1 MRAEMEDRGTTS
13 GDRRPF
19 RSRPGPGRASV
30 PRASVDAGAPLS
42 ASVSL
47 GSRFPTFHLSE
58 SDGGT
63 ARAAASSPP
72 PSCARS
78 RASPRPLAPTRFMIP
93 FAHLLFLFALFPFP
107 GSSLSFNSYDA
118 SPPPQPLP
126 SPREYST
133 EEAKFP
139 PPPYST
145 APHSAYPLPPPVAPT
160 YHVGDFVARA
170 PLLAPGATPA
180 DVEAFQ
186 QFYQAEETPFDVP
199 PADPVA
205 RPVAVPRRRT
215 YPVQDPS
222 ATPPVPRQGTGNVR
236 GIGVRRPYTVHPDTA
251 VAMHEVETAHA
262 ARVAEHLYPATAE
275 LFSRLGQPF
284 PVYTGHEDK
293 PWWQVRGTGYDYSP
307 DFYSTTES
315 LTNVKED
322 GARMA
327 IELIQGALRGT
338 PAYPEQQLKV
348 VLISKRYSGEAWDIA
363 SEALLI
369 PTGHNPQLGHL
380 LVAVMLNISVHV
392 QRSCVSHLSELGPQV
407 EARPRAED
415 QRTVRLVK
423 NRDLNLPLRDFV
435 ELRLI
440 FERVSKKETACLAEL
455 EGRLGQVIPKRMY
468 HHLPRVSLQTLLLI
482 PTPDDRPLDT
492 YDAPSSDGL
501 VTYNFVQPFR
511 TSVLTQI
518 DIRRDTDLAL
528 GQLSSMLVKATQ
540 PATQQCGIL
549 WTRFTPAY
557 TALVMDSSG
566 ALYHVPLSKKTI
578 TLRQLLAVSQV
589 IRSRINQ
596 EVTVTLNIFFPALL
610 KSEALAVHRC
620 RPDLWKQLVPS
631 YIPLGGYRL
640 TVLVNVECTGVIKV
654 RCRRRS
660 FSLTFTNPFT
670 TVADALLALRPFIR
684 TDPGEA
690 LGKRQS
696 QTCFVGYSRLKRKEQ
711 RVFNMGQPWR
721 ELDGSALLSEFVNKE
736 EPLLLAP
743 KTSIFRTE
751 ASTAQTFCAS
761 YLPVLAQTPIVVR
774 PYFLDFSPDETLRL
788 HPIFGDTALR
798 ILRSP
803 FAQE

>member
-1 MRAEMEDRGTTS
+1 M
-13 GDRRPF
+13 
-19 RSRPGPGRASV
+19 
-30 PRASVDAGAPLS
+30 
-42 ASVSL
+42 
-47 GSRFPTFHLSE
+47 
-58 SDGGT
+58 
-63 ARAAASSPP
+63 
-72 PSCARS
+72 
-78 RASPRPLAPTRFMIP
+78 
-93 FAHLLFLFALFPFP
+93 
-107 GSSLSFNSYDA
+107 
-118 SPPPQPLP
+118 
-126 SPREYST
+126 
-133 EEAKFP
+133 
-139 PPPYST
+139 
-145 APHSAYPLPPPVAPT
+145 
-160 YHVGDFVARA
+160 
-170 PLLAPGATPA
+170 
-180 DVEAFQ
+180 
-186 QFYQAEETPFDVP
+186 
-199 PADPVA
+199 
-205 RPVAVPRRRT
+205 
-215 YPVQDPS
+215 
-222 ATPPVPRQGTGNVR
+222 
-236 GIGVRRPYTVHPDTA
+236 RRPYTVHPDTA